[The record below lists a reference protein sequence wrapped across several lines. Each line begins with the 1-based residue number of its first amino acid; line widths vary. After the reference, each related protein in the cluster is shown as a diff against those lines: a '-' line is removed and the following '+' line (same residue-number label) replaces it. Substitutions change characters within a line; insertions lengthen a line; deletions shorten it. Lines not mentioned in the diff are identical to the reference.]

1 MFSFDVVV
9 AVASLD
15 VRVPIDKPLLLTRAS
30 IYPLLESITWIPL
43 KKLLGYKHCHFEDFK
58 MILTLILRLGDLW
71 FNKLVA
77 TCFIGSKI
85 IRLWLVIFNPTM
97 YKIDSTW

>member
-1 MFSFDVVV
+1 MFSFDVVVAVV

-15 VRVPIDKPLLLTRAS
+15 VRVLLTRAS

-58 MILTLILRLGDLW
+58 MI
-71 FNKLVA
+71 
-77 TCFIGSKI
+77 
-85 IRLWLVIFNPTM
+85 
-97 YKIDSTW
+97 

>member
-1 MFSFDVVV
+1 MFSFDVVVAVV

-58 MILTLILRLGDLW
+58 M
-71 FNKLVA
+71 
-77 TCFIGSKI
+77 
-85 IRLWLVIFNPTM
+85 M
-97 YKIDSTW
+97 